1 MSTTETAVAN
11 NSAVVSA
18 ESSVTAGPVTVA
30 ERIASIDVLRG
41 VALLGILAMNIQAF
55 SMPSAAYINPTAYGD
70 LHGANFWVWFAC
82 HLFADQKFMSIFSML
97 FGAGI
102 FLMTSRLEATGKK
115 PAPIHYRRMGWLILF
130 GLLHGYLLWFGDI
143 LFNYGLCGLLA
154 YVFRKMPPWRLIA
167 IGLALVS
174 VSTLLFWFSG
184 WSFPYWPHAQ
194 QDGFTHGTWRPT
206 ADMIAKELADYR
218 GGWLHEMPRRAL
230 ENTQDQFQGFAF
242 LSFWRIEGMML
253 MGVALFKLGFFS
265 AKVPKRVY
273 WTVLLMALFV
283 GIPIIAYGTR
293 LDILTGWPARES
305 FFFHFQFNYWAS
317 ILVAL
322 GWASAV
328 MLVYQSQWRRFT
340 ARLAAVGRMAFTNYL
355 MDTFVCTFIFYGFG
369 LGMFG
374 KLSRME
380 QAGVVLAIW
389 AAQLI
394 ISPIWLKHFRFG
406 PFEWLWR
413 SLTYLKA
420 QPFRREPAVD
430 RPSERT
436 GLAQT
441 I

>member
-1 MSTTETAVAN
+1 LSTAETAVATD
-11 NSAVVSA
+11 STIISG
-18 ESSVTAGPVTVA
+18 TQAGPVTAA

-55 SMPSAAYINPTAYGD
+55 SMPGAAYLNPTAYGD
-70 LHGANFWVWFAC
+70 LHGANFWVWYAC

-102 FLMTSRLEATGKK
+102 FLMTSRLEAEGKK

-154 YVFRKMPPWRLIA
+154 YVFRKMPPWRLIG
-167 IGLALVS
+167 IGVALVS

-194 QDGFTHGTWRPT
+194 QSAFTHNTWQPT
-206 ADMIAKELADYR
+206 PEMIAKELADYR
-218 GGWLHEMPRRAL
+218 SGWLREMPRRAA
-230 ENTQDQFQGFAF
+230 ENTTDQFQGFAF

-253 MGVALFKLGFFS
+253 MGIALFKLGFFS
-265 AKVPKRVY
+265 AKAPAKVY
-273 WTVLLMALFV
+273 WGVLLAALFV
-283 GIPIIAYGTR
+283 GIPTIAYGTY

-305 FFFHFQFNYWAS
+305 FFFHFQFNYWGS
-317 ILVAL
+317 VLVAL
-322 GWASAV
+322 GWVSAV
-328 MLVYQSQWRRFT
+328 MLVYQSQWKRFT
-340 ARLAAVGRMAFTNYL
+340 ARLAGVGRMAFTNYL

-369 LGMFG
+369 LGMYG
-374 KLSRME
+374 KVNRVQ
-380 QAGVVLAIW
+380 QAGIVLAIW

-394 ISPIWLKHFRFG
+394 ISPIWLKYFRFG

-420 QPFRREPAVD
+420 QPFRRE
-430 RPSERT
+430 
-436 GLAQT
+436 LA
-441 I
+441 